1 MSYRSFSFLPNID
14 QNHIFSNRFN
24 KIDKIFSK
32 LTGEKPLSE
41 TPAYNLFQIN
51 ENQYELILSI
61 PGYKEKELDISIHNN
76 QLIIKGKKKN
86 QNNEDTKK
94 INQCLHKGIIFN
106 EFSLNFNFDH
116 KIKVKKAELNLGL
129 LKIDFECKIPEEQ
142 KPKKIFIN
150 IPDEKKEI
158 EKNKI

>member
-14 QNHIFSNRFN
+14 QNSLFSNRFN
-24 KIDKIFSK
+24 QIDKIFSK

-41 TPAYNLFQIN
+41 TPAYNLFQMN
-51 ENQYELILSI
+51 ENKYKLILSI
-61 PGYKEKELDISIHNN
+61 PGYREKELDISINDD
-76 QLIIKGKKKN
+76 QLTIKGKKTKK
-86 QNNEDTKK
+86 NNENDKE

-116 KIKVKKAELNLGL
+116 KIKVTNAELNLGL
-129 LKIDFECKIPEEQ
+129 LKINFECKIPEEK

-150 IPDEKKEI
+150 IPNEKKEI
-158 EKNKI
+158 EKK